1 MFGSDEGDNN
11 TEGKVI
17 VKDEPRSE
25 GQEDD
30 NIVVSQGNSTG
41 LKVNLK
47 QIGFCCTGD
56 PALQSS
62 QGRGQSKAAG

>member
-47 QIGFCCTGD
+47 
-56 PALQSS
+56 
-62 QGRGQSKAAG
+62 